1 MIFLSGREPNYY
13 NSWKGRILEAII
25 INDAHSWKMIQL
37 YTDLNNYALKR
48 ALAELFSVNA
58 IEKRNSEYFV
68 IDNKLRRDYEDY
80 LKQEVSFLDLP
91 VVNELVKS
99 FVVGLKSLIG
109 VNTSRSEFLD
119 SAKLSV
125 YSKEIIRD
133 ARQEVLVMNPFIKQ
147 CALSETLKIARRN
160 RAQVTTI
167 MRRPFDNQEL
177 NYHQTLKAAGIR
189 VIYDNKVHAK
199 LIVVDQKIAIISSMN
214 FFHKSSEGG
223 SYEAGHYT
231 TDLHEVEK
239 IRNAILKRV

>member
-1 MIFLSGREPNYY
+1 LSGREPKYY

-37 YTDLNNYALKR
+37 YTDLNDYALKR
-48 ALAELFSVNA
+48 ALAELFSVDA

-68 IDNKLRRDYEDY
+68 IDNRLRRDYEDY
-80 LKQEVSFLDLP
+80 LKQEVSLLDLP
-91 VVNELVKS
+91 VVNELVKNI
-99 FVVGLKSLIG
+99 VVGLKSLIAT
-109 VNTSRSEFLD
+109 NTPRSEFLD
-119 SAKLSV
+119 SAKLSA
-125 YSKEIIRD
+125 YSKEIIRN
-133 ARQEVLVMNPFIKQ
+133 ARQEVLVMNPFIKE

-160 RAQVTTI
+160 KAQVTTI
-167 MRRPFDNQEL
+167 MRQPFNSQEL

-199 LIVVDQKIAIISSMN
+199 LIVVDQKIAVVSSMN

-231 TDLHEVEK
+231 NDVREVEK
-239 IRNAILKRV
+239 IRNAILKRII